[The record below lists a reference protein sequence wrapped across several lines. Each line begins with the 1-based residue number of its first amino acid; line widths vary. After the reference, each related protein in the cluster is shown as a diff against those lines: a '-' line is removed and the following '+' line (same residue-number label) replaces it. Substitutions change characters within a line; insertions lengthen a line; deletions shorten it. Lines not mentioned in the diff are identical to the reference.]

1 MSSTASQLLAQT
13 EAAILNCLTA
23 QSYTAYGRQKAM
35 AELDQLRK
43 FRAELQQ
50 EMRDDADNFGMG
62 SSGSMAQ
69 LISLE
74 PPQ

>member
-1 MSSTASQLLAQT
+1 MSSTAAQLLAQT
-13 EAAILNCLTA
+13 EAAIFNCLTA
-23 QSYTAYGRQKAM
+23 QSYTAYGRQKNM